1 MCGYPYLPVLRGLV
15 PYRTGLRRRVLISMS
30 DVGTLLAMLITWLA
44 EGRPRLPSQEESI
57 AFISD
62 IGAAGLKPLF
72 IAGCSVTAVTF
83 VLSFAAER
91 WLRHSGRWD
100 SCLRIYFIHQPHTFK
115 VVADYAQEGAST

>member
-1 MCGYPYLPVLRGLV
+1 MFSRPRYHWAYVWIPLLAGLTWFGPVSHGIASAPADL
-15 PYRTGLRRRVLISMS
+15 

-83 VLSFAAER
+83 VLSFAVER
-91 WLRHSGRWD
+91 WLRHSGR
-100 SCLRIYFIHQPHTFK
+100 
-115 VVADYAQEGAST
+115 